1 MHTKVALPVVALFV
15 AAAALLGG
23 CSASTP
29 ASSEAS
35 VASSP
40 EQTTVS
46 TPAATPAATAD
57 VNAETGDC
65 IPADVQSAG
74 IPIVSGT
81 VVCDLVRGKLADGTL
96 SIVVQVASTDAGF
109 TAATDAL
116 EQAGYT
122 SGIKLSDTATYTN
135 GTYDVMLTS
144 TEQAPYGAVITYVI
158 APE

>member
-1 MHTKVALPVVALFV
+1 MHTRVALPVVALFV

-40 EQTTVS
+40 EQTAGS
-46 TPAATPAATAD
+46 TPAATAD

-81 VVCDLVRGKLADGTL
+81 VVCDLVRGQLADGTL

>member
-1 MHTKVALPVVALFV
+1 MHTRVALPVVALFV

-40 EQTTVS
+40 EQTAGS
-46 TPAATPAATAD
+46 TPAATAD

-81 VVCDLVRGKLADGTL
+81 VVCELVRGQLADGTL

>member
-29 ASSEAS
+29 ASSDAS

-46 TPAATPAATAD
+46 TPAATAD

-81 VVCDLVRGKLADGTL
+81 VVCELVRGQLADGTL

>member
-40 EQTTVS
+40 EQTAGS
-46 TPAATPAATAD
+46 TPAATAD

-81 VVCDLVRGKLADGTL
+81 VVCDLVRGQLADGTL

-122 SGIKLSDTATYTN
+122 SGIKLSDTATYTS

>member
-40 EQTTVS
+40 EQTAGS
-46 TPAATPAATAD
+46 TPAATAD

-81 VVCDLVRGKLADGTL
+81 VVCDLVRGQLADGTL

>member
-1 MHTKVALPVVALFV
+1 MHTRVALPVVALFV

-40 EQTTVS
+40 EQTAGS
-46 TPAATPAATAD
+46 TPAATAD

-65 IPADVQSAG
+65 IPADVQSAV

-81 VVCDLVRGKLADGTL
+81 VVCELVRGQLADGTL

-135 GTYDVMLTS
+135 GTYDVMLIS

>member
-46 TPAATPAATAD
+46 TPAATAD

-81 VVCDLVRGKLADGTL
+81 VVCDLVRGQLADGTL

>member
-40 EQTTVS
+40 EQTAGS
-46 TPAATPAATAD
+46 TPAATAD

-81 VVCDLVRGKLADGTL
+81 VVCDLVRGQLADGTL

-122 SGIKLSDTATYTN
+122 SGIKLSGTATYTN

>member
-40 EQTTVS
+40 EQTAGS
-46 TPAATPAATAD
+46 TPAATAD

-81 VVCDLVRGKLADGTL
+81 VVCDLVRGQLADGTL

-158 APE
+158 AAE

>member
-29 ASSEAS
+29 ASSDAS

-46 TPAATPAATAD
+46 TPAATAD

-81 VVCDLVRGKLADGTL
+81 LVCELVRGQLADGTL

-144 TEQAPYGAVITYVI
+144 TEQAPYGAVITYMI

>member
-40 EQTTVS
+40 EQTAGS
-46 TPAATPAATAD
+46 TPAATAD

-81 VVCDLVRGKLADGTL
+81 VVCDLVRGQLADGTL

-135 GTYDVMLTS
+135 GTYDVMLIS

>member
-1 MHTKVALPVVALFV
+1 MHTRVALPVVALFV

-40 EQTTVS
+40 EQTAGS
-46 TPAATPAATAD
+46 TPAATAD

-81 VVCDLVRGKLADGTL
+81 VVCDLVRGQLADGTL

-135 GTYDVMLTS
+135 GTYDVMLIS

>member
-1 MHTKVALPVVALFV
+1 MHTRVALPVVALFV

-40 EQTTVS
+40 EQTAGS
-46 TPAATPAATAD
+46 TPAATAD

-81 VVCDLVRGKLADGTL
+81 VVCELVRGQLADGTL

-135 GTYDVMLTS
+135 GTYDVMLIS

>member
-1 MHTKVALPVVALFV
+1 M
-15 AAAALLGG
+15 
-23 CSASTP
+23 
-29 ASSEAS
+29 
-35 VASSP
+35 
-40 EQTTVS
+40 
-46 TPAATPAATAD
+46 
-57 VNAETGDC
+57 NAETGDC

-81 VVCDLVRGKLADGTL
+81 VVCELVRGQLADGTL

>member
-40 EQTTVS
+40 EQTAGS
-46 TPAATPAATAD
+46 TPAATAD

-81 VVCDLVRGKLADGTL
+81 VVCELVRGQLADGTL

>member
-40 EQTTVS
+40 EQTAGS
-46 TPAATPAATAD
+46 TPAATAD

-81 VVCDLVRGKLADGTL
+81 VVCELVRGQLADGTL

-135 GTYDVMLTS
+135 GTYDVMLIS